1 MKPIRLITFALLA
14 ISACLAGCD
23 GKPVKSAVG
32 ETDPADAGG
41 IAFKPKEGLSVPD
54 DVARHIGLK
63 LDDVTARKVGRQFSF
78 TAQVYGESGPQERR
92 RDLASAWVDEQT
104 AKALPSGTDIVA
116 TTAGTHSINGVVTRV
131 LLAANTNSLA
141 EVLIELRA
149 EQSELKIGD
158 FARVTVPTTGR
169 EAVMA
174 VPRAA
179 VLHTTEGDFI
189 YILNGKHIIRAAVK
203 VGGAQDGFVE
213 IKSGLLAGDKI
224 AVAGVAM
231 LRLAELHHTNG
242 GDACCVPR

>member
-1 MKPIRLITFALLA
+1 MKPSRFIAFALLA

-41 IAFKPKEGLSVPD
+41 ITFKPKEGLSVPD
-54 DVARHIGLK
+54 DIARHIGLK
-63 LDDVTARKVGRQFSF
+63 LDDVMKRKVNDQLSF
-78 TAQVYGESGPQERR
+78 TAQVYAEAEAQAQCVI
-92 RDLASAWVDEQT
+92 LASAWVDST
-104 AKALPSGTDIVA
+104 LAKSLRSGTDIVA
-116 TTAGTHSINGVVTRV
+116 TTGGHSITGVVTRV

-158 FARVTVPTTGR
+158 FARVTVATTGR